1 MPQHDVL
8 IVGGGFAGLRAA
20 LGARAAGA
28 DVAILSKVH
37 PMRSHSSGAHSGI
50 NAALKSGDS
59 WEAHAKDTIAAG
71 GDLSDPSAVEVMCQ
85 SAAEDV
91 VALEHMGVIFNRDG
105 EGRIDVTTFPGSSQ
119 ARTAFV
125 GDSAGHVILQVLFE
139 QVVRNEIRIYDEWF
153 AASLLV
159 EDGMCKGVIARDLRT
174 GELHPFHAKATVM
187 ATGNLG
193 QMYNGGTCS
202 LTGTGDGVA
211 LAYRAGVPL
220 IDMEM
225 VQYHPTTLADR
236 GILITEG
243 TRAEGAHLV
252 NKKGER
258 FMERYDADSMEM
270 STRDVVARAAQT
282 EVRKNR
288 GDKGHVF
295 LDMRHLDKAR
305 MTDRLQ
311 ETLWIMDDL
320 EGLDPSEDLIPV
332 KPGMHRPL
340 GGIKIDTFGDTG
352 VPGLYAAGE
361 CASTGAHGANRL
373 GGNSLLDCIVFG
385 RRAGESAS
393 RYVRGATWRPASA
406 DMVREQEEML
416 DEVTAKDANSDTAGA
431 IRRDL
436 GEIMDKNVGMVR
448 NLRGLRKA
456 ANAVAKLQERHGAL
470 GVRDKSGAYNVE
482 LRTIREVGNLLDVA
496 QVIIASAEARQ
507 ESRGCHFRSDFE
519 ERDDKNW
526 MKRTVATHSE
536 DGPSLDYEPVETG

>member
-20 LGARAAGA
+20 LSARASGA
-28 DVAILSKVH
+28 DVAVLSKVH

-59 WEAHAKDTIAAG
+59 WEEHAKDTIAAG
-71 GDLSDPSAVEVMCQ
+71 GDLSDRSAVEVMCQ

-105 EGRIDVTTFPGSSQ
+105 EGRIDVTTFPGSSR
-119 ARTAFV
+119 ARTAYV

-139 QVVRNEIRIYDEWF
+139 QLVRNEIRIYDEWF
-153 AASLLV
+153 AASLLT

-174 GELHPFHAKATVM
+174 GELHPFHSRAVVM
-187 ATGNLG
+187 ATGSLG
-193 QMYNGGTCS
+193 QMYNGGTSS

-225 VQYHPTTLADR
+225 VQYHPTTLGDR
-236 GILITEG
+236 GILVTEG
-243 TRAEGAHLV
+243 ARAAGAHLV

-258 FMERYDADSMEM
+258 FMERYDADAMEM
-270 STRDVVARAAQT
+270 STRDVIARGAQS
-282 EVRKNR
+282 EIRKNR

-295 LDMRHLDKAR
+295 LDMRHLDR
-305 MTDRLQ
+305 THMTERLQ
-311 ETLWIMDDL
+311 ETLWIVDDL
-320 EGLDPSEDLIPV
+320 EGLDASEDLIPV

-340 GGIKIDTFGDTG
+340 GGIKIDTFGATG
-352 VPGLYAAGE
+352 LEGLFAAGE
-361 CASTGAHGANRL
+361 CASSGAHGANRL

-393 RYVRGATWRPASA
+393 RHAREVTWKPSTA
-406 DMVREQEEML
+406 DLVQEHEDML
-416 DEVTAKDANSDTAGA
+416 NEVTAKDANDDTAGA

-456 ANAVAKLQERHGAL
+456 ANTVAKLQERFGAL

-482 LRTIREVGNLLDVA
+482 LRAIREVGNMLDVA

-507 ESRGCHFRSDFE
+507 ESRGCHYRSDYE
-519 ERDDKNW
+519 SRDDENW
-526 MKRTVATHSE
+526 MKRIVATHTDE
-536 DGPSLDYEPVETG
+536 GPKLDYEPVGGG

>member
-20 LGARAAGA
+20 LGARASGA
-28 DVAILSKVH
+28 DVAVISKVH

-50 NAALKSGDS
+50 NAALKPGDS

-71 GDLSDPSAVEVMCQ
+71 GDLSDRQAVEVMCQ
-85 SAAEDV
+85 SAAADV
-91 VALEHMGVIFNRDG
+91 VALEHMGVIFNRDA
-105 EGRIDVTTFPGSSQ
+105 EGRIDVTKFPGSSQ
-119 ARTAFV
+119 ARTAYA

-139 QVVRNEIRIYDEWF
+139 QLVRNEIRIYDEWF
-153 AASLLV
+153 AGSLLV
-159 EDGMCKGVIARDLRT
+159 EDGMCKGIIARDLRT
-174 GELHPFHAKATVM
+174 GELHPFHSKAVVM

-243 TRAEGAHLV
+243 VRAEGAHLV

-258 FMERYDADSMEM
+258 FMERYDAEAMEM
-270 STRDVVARAAQT
+270 STRDVVARAALT

-295 LDMRHLDKAR
+295 LDMRHIDKAR

-311 ETLWIMDDL
+311 ETLWIIDDL

-340 GGIKIDTFGDTG
+340 GGIKIDTFGSTELS
-352 VPGLYAAGE
+352 GLFAAGE
-361 CASTGAHGANRL
+361 CASTGVHGANRL

-393 RYVRGATWRPASA
+393 RYARGVTWRAAAS
-406 DMVREQEEML
+406 DLVQEQENDL
-416 DEVTAKDANSDTAGA
+416 NEVTAKDANSDTPGA
-431 IRRDL
+431 VRRDL
-436 GEIMDKNVGMVR
+436 GEIMDKNVGIVR
-448 NLRGLRKA
+448 NLRGLRRA
-456 ANAVAKLQERHGAL
+456 ANAVAKLQERFAAL
-470 GVRDKSGAYNVE
+470 GVRDKSGAYNME
-482 LRTIREVGNLLDVA
+482 LRSLRELGNMLDVA
-496 QVIIASAEARQ
+496 EVMIASAEVRE
-507 ESRGCHFRSDFE
+507 ESRGSHFRSDYT
-519 ERDDKNW
+519 ERDDENW
-526 MKRTVATHSE
+526 MKRISATRSDEGPKLEYVA
-536 DGPSLDYEPVETG
+536 VEAA

>member
-1 MPQHDVL
+1 MRDCGPHW
-8 IVGGGFAGLRAA
+8 
-20 LGARAAGA
+20 ARELQGRTWRFSPKSIRCE
-28 DVAILSKVH
+28 VI
-37 PMRSHSSGAHSGI
+37 RSGAHSGI
-50 NAALKSGDS
+50 NAALKAGDS
-59 WEAHAKDTIAAG
+59 WETHAKDTIAAG
-71 GDLSDPSAVEVMCQ
+71 GDLSNREAVEVMCQ

-91 VALEHMGVIFNRDG
+91 VALEHMGVIFNRDA
-105 EGRIDVTTFPGSSQ
+105 EGRIDVTTFPGSSR

-139 QVVRNEIRIYDEWF
+139 QVVRSEIRVYDEWF
-153 AASLLV
+153 AAAMLV

-174 GELHPFHAKATVM
+174 GELHPFHAKSTVM

-211 LAYRAGVPL
+211 LVYRAGAPL

-236 GILITEG
+236 GILISEAV
-243 TRAEGAHLV
+243 RAEGAHLL

-258 FMERYDADSMEM
+258 FMERYDADAMEM
-270 STRDVVARAAQT
+270 STRDVVARAAQM

-288 GDKGHVF
+288 GEKGHVF

-305 MTDRLQ
+305 MVDRLQ

-352 VPGLYAAGE
+352 LPGLYAAGE
-361 CASTGAHGANRL
+361 CASTGVHGANRM

-393 RYVRGATWRPASA
+393 RYARGATWRPATSDLVA
-406 DMVREQEEML
+406 EHSDTL
-416 DEVTAKDANSDTAGA
+416 NAVTQKDANSDTAGA

-436 GEIMDKNVGMVR
+436 GEIMDKNVGMIR
-448 NLRGLRKA
+448 SLRGLRRA
-456 ANAVAKLQERHGAL
+456 ANAVAKLRERHEAL
-470 GVRDKSGAYNVE
+470 GVRDKSGAYNME
-482 LRTIREVGNLLDVA
+482 LRSIKEVGNMLDVA
-496 QVIIASAEARQ
+496 EVIIASAEARE
-507 ESRGCHFRSDFE
+507 ESRGCHFRSDFTD
-519 ERDDKNW
+519 RDDENW
-526 MKRTVATHSE
+526 MKRIVAAWSE
-536 DGPSLDYEPVETG
+536 EGPALEYEPTGG

>member
-59 WEAHAKDTIAAG
+59 WKAHAKDTVAAG
-71 GDLSDPSAVEVMCQ
+71 DDLSDRSAVEVMCQ

-153 AASLLV
+153 AASLLM

-187 ATGNLG
+187 TTGNLG

-243 TRAEGAHLV
+243 ARAEGAHLV
-252 NKKGER
+252 NRKGER
-258 FMERYDADSMEM
+258 FMERYDADAMEM

-288 GDKGHVF
+288 GVKGHVF

-340 GGIKIDTFGDTG
+340 GGHQDRHLWRYGDAGTVCGRG
-352 VPGLYAAGE
+352 VRVNGGPRGQPAGRQLAAGL
-361 CASTGAHGANRL
+361 H
-373 GGNSLLDCIVFG
+373 SLRSKG
-385 RRAGESAS
+385 RRVGESL
-393 RYVRGATWRPASA
+393 R
-406 DMVREQEEML
+406 
-416 DEVTAKDANSDTAGA
+416 AG
-431 IRRDL
+431 
-436 GEIMDKNVGMVR
+436 R
-448 NLRGLRKA
+448 NMEAG
-456 ANAVAKLQERHGAL
+456 VSRHGA
-470 GVRDKSGAYNVE
+470 GAGRD
-482 LRTIREVGNLLDVA
+482 
-496 QVIIASAEARQ
+496 AR
-507 ESRGCHFRSDFE
+507 
-519 ERDDKNW
+519 
-526 MKRTVATHSE
+526 
-536 DGPSLDYEPVETG
+536 